1 MLHPHYQLPFQSTPL
16 PILILIF
23 ILNMV
28 LGVDVEGGSADL
40 RMTRMSR
47 RIRILRRL
55 RDCRNGRGVRVV
67 PAGGVARVGV
77 LGWDAVGL
85 LAGHSVSGFVTPWG

>member
-1 MLHPHYQLPFQSTPL
+1 
-16 PILILIF
+16 
-23 ILNMV
+23 
-28 LGVDVEGGSADL
+28 
-40 RMTRMSR
+40 MSR

-55 RDCRNGRGVRVV
+55 RDRGDGRGVRVV
-67 PAGGVARVGV
+67 STGGVARVGV

>member
-1 MLHPHYQLPFQSTPL
+1 LWGKVQIAY
-16 PILILIF
+16 
-23 ILNMV
+23 
-28 LGVDVEGGSADL
+28 L
-40 RMTRMSR
+40 RMPRMSR

-55 RDCRNGRGVRVV
+55 RDRGDGRGVRVV
-67 PAGGVARVGV
+67 STGGVARVGV

>member
-1 MLHPHYQLPFQSTPL
+1 MLHPHYQLLFQPTPL
-16 PILILIF
+16 QSNPILQL
-23 ILNMV
+23 V

-40 RMTRMSR
+40 GMSRMSR

-55 RDCRNGRGVRVV
+55 RDCGDGRGIRVIS
-67 PAGGVARVGV
+67 AGGVARVGV

-85 LAGHSVSGFVTPWG
+85 LYDVRRA